1 MHKASKWAK
10 QIIELQD
17 SEGKWGW
24 FHSLSQF
31 YDSPITTE
39 QALRRLKYL
48 GYTIEDECIRKAVS
62 YMNACLI
69 GEKEIPDRREKLHNW
84 DLFASMILATWIRE
98 FTMDN
103 PMANQVAGKWA
114 KIITHAFSQGYYNH
128 DNYVAAYEKIM
139 GMSPRGGRF
148 VDFVSFYQVSLVRG
162 CLDTKTEEAMF
173 DYLLNKEDGMYYI
186 YDRRIKDLPPDF
198 ESKQASRYLAAI
210 EILADFEQAKPKLQ
224 FVADWLNDNKNEN
237 GKWDM
242 GKTVNDKLYFPYSD
256 DWRKRE
262 VREADCTERITKILE
277 KLEVNS

>member
-1 MHKASKWAK
+1 MHKDSKWAK

-62 YMNACLI
+62 YMDDCLN
-69 GEKEIPDRREKLHNW
+69 GRKEIPDRPEKVHNW
-84 DLFASMILATWIRE
+84 NDFKTLIIATWIRE

-103 PMANQVAGKWA
+103 PSANKVAEQWSQ
-114 KIITHAFSQGYYNH
+114 IITYAFSNGQYNH
-128 DNYVAAYEKIM
+128 DRYISAYQDVLGRK
-139 GMSPRGGRF
+139 PKGGRIL
-148 VDFVSFYQVSLVRG
+148 DFITFYQISLLSG
-162 CLDTKTEEAMF
+162 CLNKETEEALL
-173 DYLLNKEDGMYYI
+173 DYVINKEGGIYYI
-186 YDRRIKDLPPDF
+186 YDGRIRDLPQCF

-210 EILADFEQAKPKLQ
+210 EILSKYEHAKPKLQ
-224 FVADWLNDNKNEN
+224 FVVDWLNENRNEN

-242 GKTVNDKLYFPYSD
+242 GKTVNDKVYFPLSD
-256 DWRKRE
+256 DWRKSE
-262 VREADCTERITKILE
+262 IREADCTERIEKILA
-277 KLEVNS
+277 KLRVE